1 MVICTEHRVQSSG
14 RVERWGA
21 PWCRL
26 ERPSG
31 WACEA
36 AERGA
41 PWRAQA
47 RGESGISSVE
57 IWMSVFQGV
66 PWRRLGPRWEG
77 AKTGCGNLQRRRW
90 PGCGEKQESSA
101 LSPSW
106 TVLGP
111 SWRSGRQSRC
121 AGSRGHSQ
129 ETKPK
134 PCRFGHCGGSSD
146 PAWEVP
152 PENGVDCGEMQPPVS
167 H

>member
-1 MVICTEHRVQSSG
+1 MVICKEHGAHSSG
-14 RVERWGA
+14 PVERWGA
-21 PWCRL
+21 PRCRL

-106 TVLGP
+106 GPPEAPGGNLAAPEPWTPPGNKTQAMPFWAVREALPIRLGK
-111 SWRSGRQSRC
+111 R
-121 AGSRGHSQ
+121 
-129 ETKPK
+129 
-134 PCRFGHCGGSSD
+134 
-146 PAWEVP
+146 
-152 PENGVDCGEMQPPVS
+152 PENGVNCGEMQPPVS